1 MNSDITILLLTHK
14 SKNLVVEYVKNLY
27 KKFKIIVIDNSN
39 DIELKDYMK
48 INFPEINVKL
58 IENKGY
64 GNAINFGSK
73 FVKTKYFLASNPDL
87 QGITEESLKK
97 FLNTAIQLKDQFS
110 TIGPRY
116 ENVNPKS
123 LVQSDLN
130 YEISEIK
137 VISGA
142 CMFFNKK
149 NFDQIGGFDENF
161 FLYFEEN
168 DFCLRAFPLYKNY
181 QINSIKVNHDAGNS
195 VNVKNE
201 EEKELH
207 ENFRTWH
214 FMWSKF
220 YFYKKQYNF
229 LLALIYFLPILLRL
243 LIRIIFHSIIND
255 KKKSNKYKAR
265 FSGLINSI
273 LGYKSSYRIN

>member
-1 MNSDITILLLTHK
+1 MNSDITLLLLTHK
-14 SKNLVVEYVKNLY
+14 SKKLAIEYVKNLY
-27 KKFKIIVIDNSN
+27 RKFRIIIVDNSN

-48 INFPEINVKL
+48 KNFPEITVKL
-58 IENKGY
+58 IENNGY
-64 GNAINFGSK
+64 GHAINFGSK
-73 FVKTKYFLASNPDL
+73 FVKSKYFLASNPDL
-87 QGITEESLKK
+87 QGINEDSLMK
-97 FLNTAIQLKDQFS
+97 FLNAAIKLKDKFS

-116 ENVNPKS
+116 ENVNPKT

-149 NFDQIGGFDENF
+149 NFDLIGGFDENF

-168 DFCLRAFPLYKNY
+168 DFCLRAFPINKNY

-195 VNVKNE
+195 VSTKTE
-201 EEKELH
+201 EERELH
-207 ENFRTWH
+207 KNFRTWH

-220 YFYKKQYNF
+220 YFYKKKYSF
-229 LLALIYFLPILLRL
+229 LIAFFYFLPILLRL
-243 LIRIIFHSIIND
+243 LIRIFFHSIVND
-255 KKKSNKYKAR
+255 KKNSQKYKAR
-265 FSGLINSI
+265 LSGLINSI
-273 LGYKSSYRIN
+273 LGNKSSYRIS